1 MKKIILILTL
11 LFSTV
16 ALATVS
22 ASASCLYDPTNPQP
36 CNDTPGFL
44 PNNNYCAYTNVTS
57 NLWMGNWNNNR
68 TEVRTLQNF
77 LFNYYGVVGEVSATG
92 FFGRLTK
99 NYVSQFQREHNLYPV
114 TGGVGPLTRN
124 KMKSLCGVVGG
135 DTDQYG
141 CKASAGYT
149 WCAVKNKCLR
159 SWEESCGKQDDSA
172 GGANCKVYYDGCNT
186 CSRSYVGGPAMC
198 TLMACINTVNS
209 IWNSGA
215 YCKEYFTNNVN
226 TAPVVKSFTG
236 PVQLKVGEKGT
247 WRIEASSYNNQ
258 PLSYNVTWGDEGT
271 ETFRT
276 SAPLSMSAI
285 FNQQTTFEHTYSRSG
300 TFTVRVTVTSQDG
313 QTTSTTQTVNVLQ
326 NDVAYCT
333 SEYNPVCGQP
343 PMPYCQP
350 GFACIQAFP
359 APRTYSNICLMNR
372 DSATILYYGAC
383 R

>member
-11 LFSTV
+11 VL
-16 ALATVS
+16 S
-22 ASASCLYDPTNPQP
+22 AFTFAINISSASCLYDPNNPQP

-44 PNNNYCAYTNVTS
+44 PNNYCSYTNINS
-57 NLWMGNWNNNR
+57 NLWLGNWNNNR

-77 LFNYYGVVGEVSATG
+77 LFNYYGVSGEINATG

-99 NYVSQFQREHNLYPV
+99 NYVSKFQREQNLYPV

-124 KMKSLCGVVGG
+124 KMKSLCG
-135 DTDQYG
+135 
-141 CKASAGYT
+141 
-149 WCAVKNKCLR
+149 NN
-159 SWEESCGKQDDSA
+159 QDDSA

-186 CSRSYVGGPAMC
+186 CSRIYVGGPAMC
-198 TLMACINTVNS
+198 TLMACINTGSS

-215 YCKEYFTNNVN
+215 YCKEYFSNNVN

-236 PVQLKVGEKGT
+236 PVSLKVGEKGI
-247 WRIEASSYNNQ
+247 WKINASIYNNQ
-258 PLSYNVTWGDEGT
+258 SLSYKGT
-271 ETFRT
+271 ELYRT

-285 FNQQTTFEHTYSRSG
+285 FNQQTTFEHSYSRTG
-300 TFTVRVTVTSQDG
+300 TFTVRVDVKSQDG
-313 QTTSTTQTVNVLQ
+313 QTTTTTQTVNVLQ

-343 PMPYCQP
+343 PMPYCPP
-350 GFACIQAFP
+350 GLACIQAFP
-359 APRTYSNICLMNR
+359 APRTYSNICLMSKDN
-372 DSATILYYGAC
+372 ATLVYYGSC